1 MDVNPNRRIKAAF
14 SNSPGVLRT
23 GPKANSTDKCCGLK
37 MWLLRRG
44 AHFKNEVFVCDRL
57 LDSVVL

>member
-23 GPKANSTDKCCGLK
+23 GPKANSRQMLCLK

>member
-1 MDVNPNRRIKAAF
+1 MDVNPNRRIK
-14 SNSPGVLRT
+14 LRFQNPL
-23 GPKANSTDKCCGLK
+23 GYCGRGLKLILDKCCGLK